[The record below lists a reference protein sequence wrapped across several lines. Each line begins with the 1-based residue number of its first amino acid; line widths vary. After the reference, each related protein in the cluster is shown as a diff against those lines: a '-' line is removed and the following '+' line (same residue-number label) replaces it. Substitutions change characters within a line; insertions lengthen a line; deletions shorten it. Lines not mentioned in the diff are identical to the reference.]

1 MRGVKE
7 FLQDSRAGMI
17 DYILVV
23 STPVSDS
30 YGPQS
35 GSTIDKHERLNAI
48 NALQQRSSAMPTLDR
63 EAIPLLPHLLDV
75 PRYLAVVTSAVI
87 RSSKGQQHRR
97 KPSESV
103 DGTLESFVAKCFE
116 VEETALQRVSQLA
129 SQASETHASKRH
141 SSSPITARYRKPSL
155 SSKSPTSSY
164 KPRKMSRPIT
174 APSQSDLSDVSR
186 GLSDSSPSSPVSNA
200 IVVPRLK
207 TRVSN
212 TDFSGQTP
220 SSPEDKSGTWS
231 KRKNR
236 LLNVRSTSTDSI
248 PSYTPQ
254 SPADSTPTRATESQ
268 ADTSDDNR
276 KKKRFFGAILG
287 R

>member
-1 MRGVKE
+1 MRGMKD

-23 STPVSDS
+23 STPVSDT

-35 GSTIDKHERLNAI
+35 GSTDDKYERQNAI
-48 NALQQRSSAMPTLDR
+48 SALQQRSLAMPTLDR

-75 PRYLAVVTSAVI
+75 PRYLAVITSAVI
-87 RSSKGQQHRR
+87 RSSKGQQYRR
-97 KPSESV
+97 KPSELI
-103 DGTLESFVAKCFE
+103 DGTLECFVAKCFE
-116 VEETALQRVSQLA
+116 VEEIALQRVSQLA
-129 SQASETHASKRH
+129 SQVSETHASKRH
-141 SSSPITARYRKPSL
+141 SSSQITARYRKPSM
-155 SSKSPTSSY
+155 SSKSPTSNY
-164 KPRKMSRPIT
+164 KPRRLTRPIT
-174 APSQSDLSDVSR
+174 APSQSDLSDFSR

-207 TRVSN
+207 AKASN

-220 SSPEDKSGTWS
+220 SSPEDKTGTWS
-231 KRKNR
+231 KRTNR
-236 LLNVRSTSTDSI
+236 LLNVKSTSVDSI
-248 PSYTPQ
+248 PSYTLQ
-254 SPADSTPTRATESQ
+254 SPADSTSTRAVETQ

-276 KKKRFFGAILG
+276 KKKRFFGGILG